1 MCKALGGSEK
11 QSLNSAAAI
20 ELFHTAFL
28 IHDDI
33 QDGSERR
40 RGGPTLH
47 QTYGVG
53 IGVNVGNAANV
64 IALQRLIA
72 NRSKLGAL
80 ATWRI
85 VAETEE
91 MLRQSL
97 EGQALELGW
106 IRDNVCELTTKD
118 YLRMCLK
125 KTSWYSFIYPLRVG
139 AIIAKGSDLDP
150 LSYIRFGWYLGAAFQ
165 IQDDILNLTG
175 SYHLYGKEIAGD
187 LWEGKRTLMLL
198 HLLDHSAPR
207 QRHAIKR
214 FLAKPRSER
223 KREEVAW
230 LFQLM
235 VRADSINFARRKSQQ
250 LAGAAFLE
258 ALTALR
264 GVRES
269 EAKRFI
275 LEMVLYVVQRNR

>member
-1 MCKALGGSEK
+1 
-11 QSLNSAAAI
+11 
-20 ELFHTAFL
+20 
-28 IHDDI
+28 
-33 QDGSERR
+33 
-40 RGGPTLH
+40 
-47 QTYGVG
+47 
-53 IGVNVGNAANV
+53 VNVGNAANLM
-64 IALQRLIA
+64 AMQRLIA
-72 NRSKLGAL
+72 NRSRLGAL
-80 ATWRI
+80 TTWRI
-85 VAETEE
+85 MAETEE

-97 EGQALELGW
+97 EGQAIELGW
-106 IRDNVCELTTKD
+106 IRDNVCELATKD

-139 AIIAKGSDLDP
+139 AIIAKGSDLEP
-150 LSYIRFGWYLGAAFQ
+150 LDYVRFGWYLGAAFQ

-198 HLLDHSAPR
+198 HLLHHSAPR
-207 QRHAIKR
+207 QREAIKR
-214 FLAKPRSER
+214 FLSKPRSER
-223 KREEVAW
+223 TGAEVKW
-230 LFQLM
+230 LLDLM

-264 GVRES
+264 TVPDS

-275 LEMVLYVVQRNR
+275 LEMVLYVVRRNR